1 MASASLMQAGLIQLT
16 MSTFLSVILY
26 PRPGHK
32 IMYIVL
38 TYQSTTTCSGI
49 I

>member
-1 MASASLMQAGLIQLT
+1 MNDSNFSNYMASASLMQAGFIQLT

-32 IMYIVL
+32 IMY
-38 TYQSTTTCSGI
+38 
-49 I
+49 

>member
-1 MASASLMQAGLIQLT
+1 MASASLMQAEFIQFT

-32 IMYIVL
+32 IM
-38 TYQSTTTCSGI
+38 C
-49 I
+49 